1 MSTDRAPN
9 LPPGPFRV
17 EQLSPGDHYELSN
30 GNAIRCSPAGGSG
43 ARGTIAAAR
52 VIDSDP
58 AVESAGIDAGFQLG
72 PKTLR
77 APDVSVGVPDRPGWV
92 KGVPPLAVEIA
103 DRGQDEAE
111 LQEKIA
117 QLLEAGTQVVWVVRM
132 QPPRH
137 VEVHRVDVPV
147 ARAYVGQLLTAPGIL
162 KNPIPVEALWDREVA
177 HEVTFHN
184 LLERRGIE
192 SLEHLREQAL
202 EEGRQEG
209 RQEGRI
215 EGDVEATGRL
225 LELARATLRKAA
237 ADRRL
242 ALSPAAEAAIA
253 HCTELPTLMAWS
265 LAIGGGTL
273 PPPLTA
279 SA

>member
-1 MSTDRAPN
+1 MSTERPTYF
-9 LPPGPFRV
+9 PSGPFRV

-30 GNAIRCSPAGGSG
+30 GNPIRCSPTGGSG

-58 AVESAGIDAGFQLG
+58 AVESAGVRAGFQFG

-77 APDVSVGVPDRPGWV
+77 APDVSVGVPDLPGWV

-111 LQEKIA
+111 LQEKIG

-137 VEVHRVDVPV
+137 VEVHRVGAPMG
-147 ARAYVGQLLTAPGIL
+147 RAYVGQMLTAPGIL
-162 KNPIPVEALWDREVA
+162 KNPIPVAALWDRKVA
-177 HEVTFHN
+177 HEVTLHN

-192 SLEHLREQAL
+192 SLERLREDNL
-202 EEGRQEG
+202 
-209 RQEGRI
+209 
-215 EGDVEATGRL
+215 DL
-225 LELARATLRKAA
+225 
-237 ADRRL
+237 
-242 ALSPAAEAAIA
+242 
-253 HCTELPTLMAWS
+253 
-265 LAIGGGTL
+265 
-273 PPPLTA
+273 
-279 SA
+279 